1 MPRYSGSTVRTDPAV
16 PKMSSQAP
24 GKILQLIFLWECRSL
39 YGSLF
44 ERASVPDDRCPQPVG
59 PPQRELMAPITAGD
73 VDRSLNG
80 MKDGPDGRRVKDMR
94 AIPTNYLA
102 AHFNLCL
109 LSGYL
114 PSILRGGETVLLPKV
129 SRAGAPNEF
138 RPIMISDIVV
148 RCSIGSWHK
157 GWRCIFRSVSTKR
170 LSGLGTELPPRYGSC
185 RRLSNTIRI
194 TSALSTLPLWM

>member
-1 MPRYSGSTVRTDPAV
+1 
-16 PKMSSQAP
+16 MSSQAP

-39 YGSLF
+39 YDSLF

-59 PPQRELMAPITAGD
+59 PPKRELMAPITAGD

-80 MKDGPDGRRVKDMR
+80 MKDGALGPDGRKLKDVRV
-94 AIPTNYLA
+94 IPTNQLA

-138 RPIMISDIVV
+138 RPIMISVIVV

-157 GWRCIFRSVSTKR
+157 GWRCIFPSVSAKR
-170 LSGLGTELPPRYGSC
+170 LSGPGTELPPRNGSC

>member
-1 MPRYSGSTVRTDPAV
+1 
-16 PKMSSQAP
+16 MSSQAP

-59 PPQRELMAPITAGD
+59 LPKWELMAPITAGD

-80 MKDGPDGRRVKDMR
+80 MKDGALGPDGRKLKDVR
-94 AIPTNYLA
+94 AIPTNQLA

-114 PSILRGGETVLLPKV
+114 PSTLRGCETVLLPKV

-157 GWRCIFRSVSTKR
+157 GWRCIFHSVSAKR
-170 LSGLGTELPPRYGSC
+170 LSGPGTELPRQYGSC

-194 TSALSTLPLWM
+194 TSALSTLPLWT

>member
-59 PPQRELMAPITAGD
+59 PPKRELMAPTTAGD

-80 MKDGPDGRRVKDMR
+80 MKDGPDGRKVKDVR

-157 GWRCIFRSVSTKR
+157 GWRCIFPSVSAKR
-170 LSGLGTELPPRYGSC
+170 LSGPGTELPPRYGSC

>member
-59 PPQRELMAPITAGD
+59 PPKRELMAPITAGG
-73 VDRSLNG
+73 VARSLNG
-80 MKDGPDGRRVKDMR
+80 MKDGPDGRKVKDVR

-157 GWRCIFRSVSTKR
+157 GWRCIFPSVSAKR
-170 LSGLGTELPPRYGSC
+170 LSGPGTELPPRYGSC